1 MDSIIQTLDETGVPW
16 ETILLAVMAVLG
28 FLLAVLVLDQ
38 IIQAIL
44 RFAIGRRYSV
54 RIPFSVRV
62 GVDFHTPHPGSL
74 VMGYPYWRRAKKDGT
89 RDLRTNDR
97 HVVKERTVIRF
108 DGWKL
113 RGKDPFEAY
122 DLVMD
127 LRRGGQVI
135 APCYEEQ
142 QKRSYCVSRAK
153 DRQAAT
159 NIDGIIATFA
169 DRPTDFEDFCADMF
183 RQLGY
188 TAKVTPP
195 SRDGG
200 YDILLRGQDGVT
212 SIAECKCYARNHHVG
227 RPIVQKLHGAN
238 ATVGAQGMMVITT
251 SSFSQGAIEY
261 AARTGVQL
269 IDGSRLVEMCRN
281 AWPSVSASS
290 PLMISTNEI
299 TLTDDDI
306 MACIPMDLQARYR

>member
-1 MDSIIQTLDETGVPW
+1 MDSIIQALDEAGVPW
-16 ETILLAVMAVLG
+16 EPILLVVLAIVAVL
-28 FLLAVLVLDQ
+28 ALDQ

-44 RFAIGRRYSV
+44 RLTVGRQYSV

-74 VMGYPYWRRAKKDGT
+74 MMGYPQWRRAKKDGT

-97 HVVKERTVIRF
+97 HVIKNRTMIRF

-113 RGKDPFEAY
+113 RGKNPFEAY
-122 DLVMD
+122 DLVTD

-135 APCYEEQ
+135 APCREEQ
-142 QKRSYCVSRAK
+142 AKRSYYVSQAK
-153 DRQAAT
+153 DRQAAA
-159 NIDGIIATFA
+159 NIDGIIASFA

-188 TAKVTPP
+188 MAEVTPP

-200 YDILLRGQDGVT
+200 YDILLKDRNGAA

-251 SSFSQGAIEY
+251 SSFSQGAIDY
-261 AARTGVQL
+261 AAQAGVQL
-269 IDGSRLVEMCRN
+269 IDGDQLVTLCRN
-281 AWPSVSASS
+281 AWPSASTSS
-290 PLMISTNEI
+290 PLMISTNET
-299 TLTDDDI
+299 TLTDADI
-306 MACIPMDLQARYR
+306 MAYIPMDLRSRYQ

>member
-1 MDSIIQTLDETGVPW
+1 MDSIIQALNETGLPW
-16 ETILLAVMAVLG
+16 EPILLIVIAV
-28 FLLAVLVLDQ
+28 LAVLVLDQ
-38 IIQAIL
+38 IIQAVL
-44 RFAIGRRYSV
+44 RLTIGRQYSV

-74 VMGYPYWRRAKKDGT
+74 VMGYPQWRRAKKDGT
-89 RDLRTNDR
+89 RDLRTNDH
-97 HVVKERTVIRF
+97 HVIKNRTVIRF

-113 RGKDPFEAY
+113 RGKNPFEAY
-122 DLVMD
+122 DLVTD
-127 LRRGGQVI
+127 LRREGQVI

-142 QKRSYCVSRAK
+142 TKRSYCVSRAK
-153 DRQAAT
+153 HRQAAA
-159 NIDGIIATFA
+159 NIDGIIAEFA

-200 YDILLRGQDGVT
+200 YDILLRDRNGMT

-261 AARTGVQL
+261 AARTGVRL

-290 PLMISTNEI
+290 LLMIPTDEM
-299 TLTDDDI
+299 TLTDADI
-306 MACIPMDLQARYR
+306 MACIPMDLRARYQ